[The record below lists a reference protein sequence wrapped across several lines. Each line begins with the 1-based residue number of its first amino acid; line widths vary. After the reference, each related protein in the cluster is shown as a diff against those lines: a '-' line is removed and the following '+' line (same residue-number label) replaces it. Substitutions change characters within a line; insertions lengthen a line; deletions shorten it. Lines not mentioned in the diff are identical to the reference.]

1 MRKNAPLSPF
11 TIRVKISFTQHF
23 LYQLLTSLKFMESRG
38 FMHRD
43 LKPQNIMISPERKV
57 KLIDFGQTKKILF
70 QNLQKDKQTLEVS
83 TLWYKAPELL
93 LGH

>member
-11 TIRVKISFTQHF
+11 TIRVKISFTQNF
-23 LYQLLTSLKFMESRG
+23 LYQILTSLKFMESRG

-57 KLIDFGQTKKILF
+57 KLIDFGQTKKIFF
-70 QNLQKDKQTLEVS
+70 QNI
-83 TLWYKAPELL
+83 
-93 LGH
+93 

>member
-1 MRKNAPLSPF
+1 
-11 TIRVKISFTQHF
+11 
-23 LYQLLTSLKFMESRG
+23 MESRG